1 VDIRELFFFLIETLS
16 IITTLQL
23 MAEDESQPLLWQEE
37 KARVEESVFT
47 SFCSFIWKKMTR
59 KRDIGADKTYSLTA
73 STSLYDAVYG
83 REKPSEHF
91 VGNHIKPSIVR
102 LAPDIQERNHWILTS
117 LGSKVR
123 LIISCWNFNSTVLSK
138 GANQ

>member
-1 VDIRELFFFLIETLS
+1 
-16 IITTLQL
+16 